1 MGSTANALGIGL
13 LVFGIALMAFRGFDR
28 QRAKNSRNVS
38 ASSFKGD
45 ATAAGRDL
53 YNAGRDI
60 NVAAQPPTRDPLAAA
75 RVELQGNK
83 NEILVAER
91 DGRYAHSFFRIYR
104 SWHLKAHEALDDL
117 ETRSKLDDAYSACE
131 LLYGRLNAR
140 GHRAL
145 GGNVIHVEQA
155 DELPHVVA
163 LIDEALDALD

>member
-1 MGSTANALGIGL
+1 M
-13 LVFGIALMAFRGFDR
+13 
-28 QRAKNSRNVS
+28 
-38 ASSFKGD
+38 
-45 ATAAGRDL
+45 
-53 YNAGRDI
+53 
-60 NVAAQPPTRDPLAAA
+60 
-75 RVELQGNK
+75 
-83 NEILVAER
+83 AER